1 MNDYIVNQRVKKN
14 PHDRRLIQFVV
25 VVIVVLTLHAVLDDV
40 EHNNM
45 YSVLAPEMHLQVS
58 QISIVLLLVV
68 KR

>member
-1 MNDYIVNQRVKKN
+1 MNDYIANQRVKKN
-14 PHDRRLIQFVV
+14 PHDRRLIQFV

-58 QISIVLLLVV
+58 QIPIVLLLVV